1 MHAYFRNH
9 QLYLAE
15 KSTWLDRQ
23 VEKNS
28 KRALMKIESLKLI
41 AQSDDQEQTR
51 MVKKL
56 VKDTLLTVIHNKI
69 LLQKEGFYKINLNRA
84 RANFLLYLLLS
95 KIFKREINKVE
106 ERLIWSLH

>member
-15 KSTWLDRQ
+15 KCNWLDRQ

-28 KRALMKIESLKLI
+28 KRALMKIESYKLI
-41 AQSDDQEQTR
+41 AQSTEDDQQVS

-56 VKDTLLTVIHNKI
+56 IKESLFTSIHNRI
-69 LLQKEGFYKINLNRA
+69 LLQKEGFYKTNLEN
-84 RANFLLYLLLS
+84 
-95 KIFKREINKVE
+95 
-106 ERLIWSLH
+106 